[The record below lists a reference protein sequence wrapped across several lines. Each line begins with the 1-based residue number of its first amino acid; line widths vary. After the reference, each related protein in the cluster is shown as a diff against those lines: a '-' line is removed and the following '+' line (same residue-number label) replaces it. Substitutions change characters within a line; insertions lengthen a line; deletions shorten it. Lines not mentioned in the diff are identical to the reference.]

1 MENALKYKDRLDSDL
16 AAISEHRDISLEKCS
31 LGNPLSKMYVEV
43 IQEDFGIVLEELTLA
58 YFYEISSIKIL
69 WKFSHKDDE
78 LRHFGGETSIN
89 NYSFLLESPG
99 FKFDFDISRGR
110 FDKFIS
116 QLYLF
121 DHYPE
126 SLQSTLKVGLE
137 LRDGK
142 EHLWLWNDDGEK
154 YPLTLSIPQYFERL
168 LETKGFIGWQ
178 YFFVDLEDCDF
189 DDPYFNENFAAVPN
203 DGLHRMEEFLD
214 VMPRLFPDADYS
226 FYRERLGFF
235 REANGN

>member
-1 MENALKYKDRLDSDL
+1 M
-16 AAISEHRDISLEKCS
+16 
-31 LGNPLSKMYVEV
+31 
-43 IQEDFGIVLEELTLA
+43 IQSADGEDQQ
-58 YFYEISSIKIL
+58 
-69 WKFSHKDDE
+69 
-78 LRHFGGETSIN
+78 FGGEISIC

-99 FKFDFDISRGR
+99 FKFDFDIKGGSY
-110 FDKFIS
+110 DQFIS
-116 QLYLF
+116 KLYLF

-178 YFFVDLEDCDF
+178 YFFVDLDACDF
-189 DDPYFNENFAAVPN
+189 GDPYFSENFAAVPN
-203 DGLHRMEEFLD
+203 DGMYRMEEFLE
-214 VMPRLFPDADYS
+214 VMPRLFPEQDFS
-226 FYRERLGFF
+226 FYRERLAFF
-235 REANGN
+235 REANQN